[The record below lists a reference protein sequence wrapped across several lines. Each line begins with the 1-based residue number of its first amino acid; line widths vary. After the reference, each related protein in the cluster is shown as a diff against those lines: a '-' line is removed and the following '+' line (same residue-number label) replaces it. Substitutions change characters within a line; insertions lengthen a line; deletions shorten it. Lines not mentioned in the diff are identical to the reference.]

1 MYDSD
6 ISERER
12 GREQPRGPAHEEP
25 PPEGLQLPVKT
36 PLPARA
42 WRLDEKP
49 WLLGQTGALD
59 FSQRPLK
66 AKLAYCPRPRPLTQ
80 TTRASAPQILTTP
93 ARRKTAA
100 IFARAAAHTAKRQ
113 LLAEGVAAAMRRRR
127 ARAAHIARDHRGSE
141 TTHKHGRQRT
151 NNQTSPTA
159 FNRLTRQ
166 NAQALF
172 RTKQGNHVQAE
183 TVTTASTPRAGVP
196 RYSLR
201 SSAKTRTT
209 VIRAAGS
216 V

>member
-1 MYDSD
+1 MTPTLADGNATGAAKGPCS
-6 ISERER
+6 RR
-12 GREQPRGPAHEEP
+12 TAPRRLQP
-25 PPEGLQLPVKT
+25 PVKKL
-36 PLPARA
+36 LPTRA

-49 WLLGQTGALD
+49 WPLGQTGALD

-66 AKLAYCPRPRPLTQ
+66 AQLVYCIAQRPTNVALRGIAA
-80 TTRASAPQILTTP
+80 RGIAWP

-127 ARAAHIARDHRGSE
+127 ARAAHIARDHRASE
-141 TTHKHGRQRT
+141 PTHKPRPPTRVT
-151 NNQTSPTA
+151 QTSPRALQPTHTP
-159 FNRLTRQ
+159 NRAGPLPHE
-166 NAQALF
+166 A
-172 RTKQGNHVQAE
+172 GHHVQAE
-183 TVTTASTPRAGVP
+183 TIAPTPTPRAGVP

>member
-1 MYDSD
+1 
-6 ISERER
+6 
-12 GREQPRGPAHEEP
+12 
-25 PPEGLQLPVKT
+25 
-36 PLPARA
+36 
-42 WRLDEKP
+42 
-49 WLLGQTGALD
+49 
-59 FSQRPLK
+59 
-66 AKLAYCPRPRPLTQ
+66 
-80 TTRASAPQILTTP
+80 
-93 ARRKTAA
+93 
-100 IFARAAAHTAKRQ
+100 
-113 LLAEGVAAAMRRRR
+113 MRRRR

-183 TVTTASTPRAGVP
+183 TIAPHPTPRAGVP